1 MAVGLVIGV
10 AVIDRVVEN
19 LWATRNDLQTQ
30 IVEAQKELRND
41 RNLLNKRVENDAKL
55 RRLMSTSLQRDGSE
69 SNLQLLERLYECLN
83 QVNVSTTA
91 TPYRMGAP
99 APAARAGK
107 ASKDG
112 MQFMKQVA
120 HVTLPAN
127 MQKTAMF
134 TYLLNSSNIPV
145 RVTEMQF
152 NPVKPDGWTD
162 DFKVEFNIATIFLTQ
177 TQQEARLAQA
187 GSGAPT
193 TSKPSASNTSAQQ
206 PARQGQ
212 GQGQGPRGGVNP
224 QQQSG
229 ARGPTPQA
237 QQTTAGT
244 STTRPVVAGATSSQ
258 SVTGGTPSTNRSE
271 ATR

>member
-1 MAVGLVIGV
+1 
-10 AVIDRVVEN
+10 
-19 LWATRNDLQTQ
+19 
-30 IVEAQKELRND
+30 
-41 RNLLNKRVENDAKL
+41 
-55 RRLMSTSLQRDGSE
+55 
-69 SNLQLLERLYECLN
+69 
-83 QVNVSTTA
+83 
-91 TPYRMGAP
+91 
-99 APAARAGK
+99 
-107 ASKDG
+107 
-112 MQFMKQVA
+112 MKQVA

-152 NPVKPDGWTD
+152 NPTKPDGWTD

-177 TQQEARLAQA
+177 TQQETRLAQA
-187 GSGAPT
+187 GAGAPT
-193 TSKPSASNTSAQQ
+193 TTKPASNTSPQQ

-212 GQGQGPRGGVNP
+212 APGQGPRGNIN
-224 QQQSG
+224 QQQQGG
-229 ARGPTPQA
+229 ARGQTPLA
-237 QQTTAGT
+237 QQTVAGT